1 MISPPSGI
9 SLTKC
14 TVAPV
19 TFTPRAS
26 AASCTFK
33 PYMPLPQNDGISD
46 GWIFRMRRGHFFDE
60 ALTQDAQKAR
70 EDDNVDLVLLEQ
82 QLDGRLKVMLNEA
95 RRHGVRGDVRLFRAF
110 ERVGAC
116 LRGNDERDLAV
127 WNFAVSLRVEQSL

>member
-1 MISPPSGI
+1 MDIQN
-9 SLTKC
+9 
-14 TVAPV
+14 
-19 TFTPRAS
+19 
-26 AASCTFK
+26 AAR
-33 PYMPLPQNDGISD
+33 PL
-46 GWIFRMRRGHFFDE
+46 FRE